1 MSCDEGAG
9 RWCTQPAA
17 RGARRLGAAPAPGA
31 CRERRALGRDGGTA
45 LPAFRR
51 VCGHLQHQP
60 TRGSQWQEAPRPV
73 MGPGPA
79 VQGLLQAPRVTRP
92 LKVTY
97 QHHLVGILHASILSR
112 VPENFCKGPGE
123 RRAARP
129 SVCTYKESEIG
140 IVKKNKPP
148 NFSFSP
154 HVAGG
159 LGGSTS
165 PPSPPKGTVRGVA
178 WGWAQGNL
186 PAGPAATSGP
196 RGQAARPWLKAALP
210 HLQDPAP
217 RCYGPLRIHKRGRLL
232 LWHLLFQL
240 GGSRSLLPAE
250 EYFSYANRGKQ
261 LTGENIEHLLATA
274 PHGGFCTKAFGVAK
288 SIPISGVCSA
298 ATDHYAGTWRMP
310 AMWVK

>member
-129 SVCTYKESEIG
+129 SVCTYKESEMG

-148 NFSFSP
+148 NFSFS
-154 HVAGG
+154 H
-159 LGGSTS
+159 L
-165 PPSPPKGTVRGVA
+165 PSRG
-178 WGWAQGNL
+178 WW
-186 PAGPAATSGP
+186 T
-196 RGQAARPWLKAALP
+196 WWK
-210 HLQDPAP
+210 
-217 RCYGPLRIHKRGRLL
+217 HKPTQPTQRHRSRGRLGL
-232 LWHLLFQL
+232 GTGQSPSWSCSHLRPS
-240 GGSRSLLPAE
+240 GTSSTAVAE
-250 EYFSYANRGKQ
+250 G
-261 LTGENIEHLLATA
+261 
-274 PHGGFCTKAFGVAK
+274 
-288 SIPISGVCSA
+288 CSA
-298 ATDHYAGTWRMP
+298 SLAGPCTSMLRSP
-310 AMWVK
+310 THP